1 MALKYSVERIDSN
14 VHYFKFSLNS
24 SETVPTL
31 FCSDIHLD
39 SINCKREIL
48 KKHFDEIKRNDGLIF
63 IFGDLFDVMATYGDK
78 RLQRED
84 IDPQF
89 IQRERTYLDLIRE
102 FAIEFLKP
110 YAENIVF
117 ISEGNHETTIKKFHN
132 TDVLRGV
139 IYALNL
145 DPKVNI
151 AYGDYSGWINLRFQT
166 TKTHS
171 KSLNVHYH
179 HGFGGS
185 AKRSKGM
192 LDVQL
197 EVMKYPDAD
206 ILVRGH
212 THQKW
217 YDPSTTRVRLTR
229 KGRIY
234 KDKCRYIQSGSYIDG
249 IGEGKGGWAVQ
260 RNFMPTDIG
269 GWYVNFTPVN
279 HKGNMRIDVGVHETP
294 VDTF

>member
-1 MALKYSVERIDSN
+1 MKYSVEAVDDN
-14 VHYFKFSLNS
+14 VHFYHFHCSS

-48 KKHFDEIKRNDGLIF
+48 KSHFDEIKRNNGLIF
-63 IFGDLFDVMATYGDK
+63 IFGDLFDVMASYGDK
-78 RLQRED
+78 RLQREYV
-84 IDPQF
+84 DPMF
-89 IQRERTYLDLIRE
+89 IQKGRTYLDLVRE
-102 FAIEFLKP
+102 YAIEFLKP
-110 YAENIVF
+110 YAENIAF
-117 ISEGNHETTIKKFHN
+117 ISKGNHETTIEKYHN
-132 TDVLRGV
+132 TDIIRGI
-139 IYALNL
+139 IYVLNL

-151 AYGDYSGWINLRFQT
+151 QMGEYSGWINMRFQSD
-166 TKTHS
+166 TKS
-171 KSLNVHYH
+171 NSMNVHYH
-179 HGFGGS
+179 HGFGGN

-217 YDPSTTRVRLTR
+217 YDPSTTRIRMNRNGKV
-229 KGRIY
+229 Y

-260 RNFMPTDIG
+260 KNFMPTDIG
-269 GWYVNFTPVN
+269 GWYVNFTPV
-279 HKGNMRIDVGVHETP
+279 KSDGNLRIDLGVHETP
-294 VDTF
+294 VDKF